1 MTGAEPLWN
10 VADQLAPGRA
20 ALLIIDLQNDFT
32 HPDGHL
38 ARRKGVDVTPV
49 RNRFATVTRLV
60 TQARRGGVPVIWLSV
75 VHDVV
80 SEPANYL
87 AAQLAKPPGAGAI
100 TRDDLLAHR
109 GTWGCAWDAAL
120 PTPLEAETRLE
131 KPGYNGFHRTRL
143 AEILEHPGVSTL
155 VFCGCN
161 TNVCIQATAAEG
173 FARGYYTVLASD
185 ACAALD
191 GEQAHQAALAT
202 HRKYYG
208 HTLTTSEILP
218 HWPPLG
224 PRADSSPATP

>member
-87 AAQLAKPPGAGAI
+87 AAQLAKPPGLVVASPPP
-100 TRDDLLAHR
+100 LALAVGQLVWLREQELGEVTSEGSVR
-109 GTWGCAWDAAL
+109 GLVRGDAV
-120 PTPLEAETRLE
+120 PLS
-131 KPGYNGFHRTRL
+131 F
-143 AEILEHPGVSTL
+143 
-155 VFCGCN
+155 
-161 TNVCIQATAAEG
+161 
-173 FARGYYTVLASD
+173 D
-185 ACAALD
+185 ACAQSVLPWRPPRQGTWRSRWGGRTRACSFTA
-191 GEQAHQAALAT
+191 GRPT
-202 HRKYYG
+202 RCIRGTYTCC
-208 HTLTTSEILP
+208 TLTT
-218 HWPPLG
+218 
-224 PRADSSPATP
+224 